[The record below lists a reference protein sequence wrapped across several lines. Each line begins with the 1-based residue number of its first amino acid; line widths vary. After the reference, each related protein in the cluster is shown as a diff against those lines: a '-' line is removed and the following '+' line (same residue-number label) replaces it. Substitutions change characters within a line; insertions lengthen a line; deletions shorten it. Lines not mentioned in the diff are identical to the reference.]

1 MKPIH
6 SLFSALCFFTLV
18 PLPVRLLLAQTPS
31 SEPAVIVN
39 FDRRESRPGGS
50 STRKALAEAEAALQ
64 AQLPA
69 VQVDRHPF
77 TGSAQFISSPRG
89 FLTGPKGA
97 GVAAGTAARAL
108 PESDGLRGLKA
119 FLRSHRAVVGQGE
132 EVLNSAALRPR
143 AWKKTPPRLRLAE
156 SNQRIGPV
164 RKP

>member
-1 MKPIH
+1 M
-6 SLFSALCFFTLV
+6 T
-18 PLPVRLLLAQTPS
+18 
-31 SEPAVIVN
+31 
-39 FDRRESRPGGS
+39 GS
-50 STRKALAEAEAALQ
+50 K

-143 AWKKTPPRLRLAE
+143 AWKKTPPRLRPAE